1 MPQLESS
8 DWTTLTVRQSQAFRR
23 ADGWVSIG
31 LWTKE
36 IGPIAF
42 EVNQQA
48 IDSLRNNLK
57 TQNDY
62 FTDQSDTHK
71 ADKRTSDRS
80 QIGTSKQRR

>member
-1 MPQLESS
+1 MTQFRTS
-8 DWTTLTVRQSQAFRR
+8 DWTIVTVRQSQAFRR
-23 ADGWVSIG
+23 PDGPVSIG

-57 TQNDY
+57 DAERLLHRQVG
-62 FTDQSDTHK
+62 H
-71 ADKRTSDRS
+71 A
-80 QIGTSKQRR
+80 